1 MLLTRHKVWI
11 STATIACFP
20 TRPLHVC
27 LQTEHSLLADHL
39 PTVSSYQLLRELLL
53 STLYHATSADRPHSL
68 SRATSCVAPSDD

>member
-27 LQTEHSLLADHL
+27 LQTVHSLFSR
-39 PTVSSYQLLRELLL
+39 PPSIRQLLRELLL
-53 STLYHATSADRPHSL
+53 STLYHAISADRPGSR